1 MGIED
6 SEHFNTAPLARH
18 IINLLQSPN
27 QITKMKLAF
36 ATAIVSTVYAL
47 PATNSTTT
55 PLVKQQRRFED
66 FKRLFEAVFDPTEMN
81 KIYGYG
87 CYCLNRGDRPQTGYF
102 SGVEPVDEV
111 DELCH
116 KWSKCNRCAARD
128 HDDTCT
134 PESTKYKFQVLNRDT
149 REIKCTNPEGS
160 CARDLCECD
169 KWAVQNMDDVL
180 DNTQTKFLASE
191 GFDAFKECKIQKN
204 REKSVRGDVQCCGDY
219 PRLTFVP

>member
-1 MGIED
+1 MRG
-6 SEHFNTAPLARH
+6 
-18 IINLLQSPN
+18 
-27 QITKMKLAF
+27 
-36 ATAIVSTVYAL
+36 
-47 PATNSTTT
+47 
-55 PLVKQQRRFED
+55 
-66 FKRLFEAVFDPTEMN
+66 KRLTPN
-81 KIYGYG
+81 LQIYGYG

-149 REIKCTNPEGS
+149 REIKCTNPEESIFDLRLFFEVIMAQQGS